1 MLIVSDVHA
10 EFDGL
15 ASVAGMG
22 KPLLV
27 LGDLLNFIDY
37 RTGEGMALEVYGRE
51 FVNAMIDN
59 RARGDWQA
67 SRRLWAGVPEDRR
80 QDLRA
85 RIRAAAIRQYEQ
97 TTEALRGATAYVTFG
112 NVDWPEALR
121 DCLPEGSVFVDGD
134 VVEIEGRRVGFVGGG
149 SPTPVNA
156 RGEVSHEDMAAKL
169 DALGKVDILCSH
181 LPPAIEPLHRDV
193 VTGRLERCSRPI
205 LDYILAHEPDWHFFG
220 DVHQPQA
227 QRWTVG
233 RTRCVNVGYFR
244 ATRRAYEHP

>member
-10 EFDGL
+10 AFDAL
-15 ASVAGMG
+15 AEVASAGP
-22 KPLLV
+22 PLLV

-37 RTGEGMALEVYGRE
+37 RTGEGMALEVYGRD
-51 FVNAMIDN
+51 FVTSMIDN

-67 SRRLWAGVPEDRR
+67 SRRLWASVDESRR
-80 QDLRA
+80 DELRSLM
-85 RIRAAAIRQYEQ
+85 RDAALRQYAQ

-112 NVDWPEALR
+112 NVDWPDALR

-134 VVEIEGRRVGFVGGG
+134 VVDIEGRRVGFVGGG

-156 RGEVSHEDMAAKL
+156 RGEVSHEAMAAKL
-169 DALGKVDILCSH
+169 AAMGPVDILCSH
-181 LPPAIEPLHRDV
+181 LPPAVEPLHRDV
-193 VTGRLERCSRPI
+193 VTGRLERCSQPI
-205 LDYILAHEPDWHFFG
+205 LDYLREHEPAWHFFG

-227 QRWTVG
+227 QRWDVG